1 MDAGQ
6 FGEHAR
12 AHSGMGCGVAAEG
25 QADVIA
31 EWLSSHIQFAPDR
44 LAVID
49 VFVTETI
56 QRYQPEGGFVDGVAP
71 AVDKDVLPIH
81 YRVGSVRAH
90 DGPEPGSAHRRIC
103 LLSATQV
110 HLKELALA
118 LAVGVGRYGTNGTA
132 TLSHRATAHVVA
144 DHGQRAGC
152 HVADA
157 AASQGTEARLAT
169 VHRAV
174 VLYGHLVQFVKIV
187 QVKRVPRRVR
197 LGFRTAL
204 FSRCS
209 IRASRISRRSIRAT
223 RTAPFFWP
231 CSSKAACSWT
241 RSSGRPCRSWRAAS
255 SATATAS
262 SAS

>member
-90 DGPEPGSAHRRIC
+90 DGPEPGWQS
-103 LLSATQV
+103 
-110 HLKELALA
+110 
-118 LAVGVGRYGTNGTA
+118 GWDGTGP
-132 TLSHRATAHVVA
+132 
-144 DHGQRAGC
+144 
-152 HVADA
+152 
-157 AASQGTEARLAT
+157 T
-169 VHRAV
+169 VR
-174 VLYGHLVQFVKIV
+174 
-187 QVKRVPRRVR
+187 
-197 LGFRTAL
+197 
-204 FSRCS
+204 
-209 IRASRISRRSIRAT
+209 
-223 RTAPFFWP
+223 
-231 CSSKAACSWT
+231 
-241 RSSGRPCRSWRAAS
+241 RPCRTGRLRMLSLIMDNGLAAMLQMRRRRKGPRRGS
-255 SATATAS
+255 RPSTARSCCTAT
-262 SAS
+262 